1 MPRAPSP
8 ESRRTRR
15 VPLVTRIAYYGPSR
29 QGHRGTRLHTAE
41 GVDIS
46 QGGLCI
52 RTTIRLSISQIIRL
66 GLPVCGAPVGT
77 SITTPTLAECR
88 WVELRHGQ
96 YRAGLRF
103 LL

>member
-1 MPRAPSP
+1 MSSAPSP
-8 ESRRTRR
+8 ERRRTERILLATR
-15 VPLVTRIAYYGPSR
+15 VAYYSPSR
-29 QGHRGTRLHTAE
+29 QGHRGTRLHAAE

-52 RTTIRLSISQIIRL
+52 RTTIRLSMFQIIRL
-66 GLPVCGAPVGT
+66 GLPVRSAPVGT
-77 SITTPTLAECR
+77 PIATPTLAECR

-96 YRAGLRF
+96 YRVGLRF